1 MIGLVISCALS
12 IPVSV
17 DSITN
22 YIQCK
27 EETAKVMYVKQWQ
40 PTIEQY
46 FKQKDVKQAMLIV
59 YCESRGK
66 ATAIGKNKN
75 ETYDKGL
82 WQFNDK
88 TWKWLTP
95 KLNIEGDRLNANLS
109 TSVAAWLAYNDGWHH
124 WNSSKH
130 CWKGDK

>member
-22 YIQCK
+22 YIQCR
-27 EETAKVMYVKQWQ
+27 EEERKVMYVQQWQ

-46 FKQKDVKQAMLIV
+46 FKQEDVKQAMLIV

-66 ATAIGKNKN
+66 AIAVGLNRDG
-75 ETYDKGL
+75 TYDKGL
-82 WQFNDK
+82 WQFNDR
-88 TWKWLTP
+88 TWEWLTP
-95 KLNIEGDRLNANLS
+95 KLKIKGDRFNAKLS
-109 TSVAAWLAYNDGWHH
+109 TAIASWLVYNDGWHH
-124 WNSSKH
+124 WNSSSA
-130 CWKGDK
+130 CWKKG

>member
-22 YIQCK
+22 YIQCR
-27 EETAKVMYVKQWQ
+27 EEKTKVMYVQQWQ

-46 FKQKDVKQAMLIV
+46 FKQEDVKQAMLIV

-66 ATAIGKNKN
+66 ATAVGLNRDG
-75 ETYDKGL
+75 TYDKGL
-82 WQFNDK
+82 WQFNDR
-88 TWKWLTP
+88 TWAWLTP
-95 KLNIEGDRLNANLS
+95 KLNIKGDRFNARLS
-109 TSVAAWLAYNDGWHH
+109 TAIASWLVYNDGWHH
-124 WNSSKH
+124 WNSSSA
-130 CWKGDK
+130 CWRKG